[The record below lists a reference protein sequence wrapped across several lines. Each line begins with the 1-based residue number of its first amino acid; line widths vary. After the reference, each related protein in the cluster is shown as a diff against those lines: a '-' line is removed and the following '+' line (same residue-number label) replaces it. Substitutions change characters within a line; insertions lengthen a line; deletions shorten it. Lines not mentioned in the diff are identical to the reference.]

1 MSTNFASLGI
11 AVESS
16 QAAKA
21 ADDLD
26 KLVDSAEGAQKAIDD
41 LGKTGEGLANTGKK
55 VSQAEADVA
64 QSIDKSTAARD
75 RQAGASR
82 KATDSAV
89 AEISV
94 ISQLDKAMT
103 GNISSMESL
112 VQAEGLLERARKGG
126 LVTIEEQA
134 KYQDQLGKAY
144 DKIEKAEAKE
154 LVQKQKLIE
163 AENRQIE
170 ALKRTVNGI
179 DPVTA
184 KLAKLEAQEKAIND
198 LHKTGQIDADRYN
211 EALAKIGKDRA
222 GLTEAAGAFDK
233 LKLGTRQ
240 AQENVMQL
248 ANAIQ
253 AGDLASGARA
263 IAQLGAGA
271 GESAKSLAG
280 MLIPAGLLVAVI
292 GSLGYA
298 YFDAMKQAR
307 EFNAAINGGTNGAG
321 QTIDS
326 LKDMADGA
334 GRVTG
339 NLSGAREAVVSLAS
353 GAATSGTQMRNLAE
367 AAAAV
372 SEVTGQGAG
381 ELAKS
386 FAIAGETAT
395 EAAGKISSQ
404 YGLLTLEQYQVI
416 KGLDDQGDSQRA
428 LDVLSEDLNRA
439 ALTRLKTYRESLS
452 DVERDW
458 DNIKTAIKGAY
469 AEVRSEIFPD
479 LAKQI
484 EITQRVLDTRKG
496 GGVAGAISNGLSSLN
511 TALGLGTGEHDD
523 STEALEKKLAGLKAR
538 QAASSNLAI
547 ATGENTDAN
556 QKAIEAQRALDAQ
569 LDNVNPLAKRQAG
582 LKKLNDQFSA
592 LYENAEKTGQKSPL
606 LDGVSFD
613 GNKFS
618 GGAYDTLLKGLQ
630 DKNKDPKAAGT
641 QVDLSSFN
649 NAKNDLAAIT
659 DTYKNYQKELE
670 AAQKA
675 GLLSEADY
683 LLRRQA
689 LIGNQLDQTTAA
701 YEAEI
706 AALEAAKG
714 KKSTSAAQSIQL
726 DQKIADARAG
736 MVKAQK
742 DADSQLEV
750 LATNET
756 GRLAKQERAISTYVQ
771 ALGQQQRALELAG
784 QRAVLGVGQ
793 GDRQNALSGELNSQQ
808 DRFAQQSL
816 ELANQKSDP
825 SRNMSEEEF
834 KRKSQA
840 LADANKAATDQIR
853 QNYADVENAQGDW
866 TKGATAA
873 WDNYLDS
880 ARNIAGQTKSLFGNA
895 FSSME
900 DSLVNFA
907 ISGKASFAD
916 FTKSILADM
925 ARIATRQASS
935 ALLGSLV
942 GAAASYFGGSAAG
955 GGNGLA
961 AGSAGAA
968 SSNLGASA
976 AGYSN
981 TYFPQAN
988 GGAWSGGVQLFA
1000 DGGAFTNSIV
1010 SKPTAFGMANG
1021 KTGVMGE
1028 AGEEAI
1034 MPLTRTSSG
1043 KLGVMAMGGSGSGGT
1058 QINVEVHIDG
1068 DGNASSTADA
1078 PGYDLFGKELATF
1091 VEQKYQELRSRDM
1104 RQGGVI
1110 NNAIKGR

>member
-55 VSQAEADVA
+55 ITQAENEVA
-64 QSIDKSTAARD
+64 QGVDKSTAAID
-75 RQAGASR
+75 RRSGANR
-82 KATDSAV
+82 KATESAA
-89 AEISV
+89 AEITV

-103 GNISSMESL
+103 GNIDSIESL
-112 VQAEGLLERARKGG
+112 VRAEGLLERARKGG
-126 LVTIEEQA
+126 LVTIEDQA

-154 LVQKQKLIE
+154 LAQKQKLIE

-184 KLAKLEAQEKAIND
+184 KLAKLESQEKALND
-198 LHKTGQIDADRYN
+198 LHKTGQIDAERYQD
-211 EALAKIGKDRA
+211 ALAKIGKDRA
-222 GLTEAAGAFDK
+222 GLTATETAFDK

-248 ANAIQ
+248 ANALQ
-253 AGDLASGARA
+253 SGDLGSGARA

-321 QTIDS
+321 QTIAS

-386 FAIAGETAT
+386 FATAGQTAT

-428 LDVLSEDLNRA
+428 LDVLSEDLNQT
-439 ALTRLKTYRESLS
+439 ALARLKTYRESLS

-458 DNIKTAIKGAY
+458 DKIKTAIKGAY

-511 TALGLGTGEHDD
+511 TALGLGAGEHDD
-523 STEALEKKLAGLKAR
+523 STEALEKKLAALKAR

-556 QKAIEAQRALDAQ
+556 QKAIEAQKALDAQ
-569 LDNVNPLAKRQAG
+569 LDNINPLNKRKAAQD
-582 LKKLNDQFSA
+582 KLNQQFRT

-606 LDGVSFD
+606 LDGVNYD
-613 GNKFS
+613 GGKFS
-618 GGAYDTLLKGLQ
+618 GGAYDTLLKGIQ
-630 DKNKDPKAAGT
+630 DKNKDPKVAGT
-641 QVDLSSFN
+641 QVDLTSFN
-649 NAKNDLAAIT
+649 NAKNNLSDIVT
-659 DTYKNYQKELE
+659 DYRNAQKELE
-670 AAQKA
+670 AQQKA
-675 GLLSEADY
+675 GVVSLSDY
-683 LLRRQA
+683 AKQRST
-689 LIGNQLDQTTAA
+689 LINQEKDDVTAA
-701 YEAEI
+701 YQAEI
-706 AALEAAKG
+706 DALEAAKA
-714 KKSTSAAQSIQL
+714 KKGTTAAQSIQL
-726 DQKIADARAG
+726 DQKIADARQG

-742 DADSQLEV
+742 DADSQLTV
-750 LATNET
+750 IATNEK
-756 GRLAKQERAISTYVQ
+756 GRLEQLTAASEAYVSQLER
-771 ALGQQQRALELAG
+771 QRAALEAAG
-784 QRAVLGVGQ
+784 SRAANGLGL
-793 GDRQNALSGELNSQQ
+793 GDRQAGLQASLDATTDKFNDERAKLLDRRKTAPDKYSQE
-808 DRFAQQSL
+808 DYMRDLASL
-816 ELANQKSDP
+816 EDAERKYRDTVVDNYDK
-825 SRNMSEEEF
+825 MSE
-834 KRKSQA
+834 
-840 LADANKAATDQIR
+840 
-853 QNYADVENAQGDW
+853 AQGDW
-866 TKGATAA
+866 RSGASSAFQ
-873 WDNYLDS
+873 NYLQS
-880 ARNIAGQTKSLFGNA
+880 ANDVAGQTKSLFTNA
-895 FSSME
+895 FSGME
-900 DSLVNFA
+900 DAVANFA
-907 ISGKASFAD
+907 VTGKLSFSD
-916 FTKSILADM
+916 FTKSIIADM
-925 ARIATRQASS
+925 ARIATRQAASGLLSS
-935 ALLGSLV
+935 I
-942 GAAASYFGGSAAG
+942 
-955 GGNGLA
+955 
-961 AGSAGAA
+961 AGSAIGAWF
-968 SSNLGASA
+968 G
-976 AGYSN
+976 
-981 TYFPQAN
+981 
-988 GGAWSGGVQLFA
+988 GGAGAGTTSFGADMGGAITANAKGGVYDSPSLSSFSNQVHDKPKMFA
-1000 DGGAFTNSIV
+1000 FAKGAGIF
-1010 SKPTAFGMANG
+1010 A
-1021 KTGVMGE
+1021 E
-1028 AGEEAI
+1028 AGPEAI
-1034 MPLTRTSSG
+1034 MPLTRTAG
-1043 KLGVMAMGGSGSGGT
+1043 GELGVRALGAGGGGGGGGNT
-1058 QINVEVHIDG
+1058 YNFPVSVSVQTAG
-1068 DGNASSTADA
+1068 AGGNATQEDTTQAGRNVQQVTRA
-1078 PGYDLFGKELATF
+1078 EAEAAIARGVQPGGNIWRA
-1091 VEQKYQELRSRDM
+1091 
-1104 RQGGVI
+1104 I
-1110 NNAIKGR
+1110 NGR